1 MSIEETVFDR
11 LPPQTPPQSPQRAS
25 LGVAPEDT
33 FSDEPNPLQRG
44 IELLDELGLGDV
56 NVEEVMEQAREA
68 AVVATDY
75 IRENPVRAL
84 ALAAA
89 VGALAGWLAGRR

>member
-11 LPPQTPPQSPQRAS
+11 LPPQAPPPSPSPGAS
-25 LGVAPEDT
+25 AGET
-33 FSDEPNPLQRG
+33 FSDEANPLRRG
-44 IELLDELGLGDV
+44 IELLDDLGLGDV

-68 AVVATDY
+68 ATVATDY